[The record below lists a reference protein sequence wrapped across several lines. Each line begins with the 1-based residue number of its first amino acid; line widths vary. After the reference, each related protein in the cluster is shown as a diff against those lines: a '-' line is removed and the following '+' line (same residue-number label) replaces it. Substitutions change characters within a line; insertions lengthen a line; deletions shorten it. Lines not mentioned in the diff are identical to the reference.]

1 MNASEVSRN
10 SSTSAASRNS
20 STSSASR
27 NSSASSASPIKTL
40 YVINHLRDVERML
53 TWIPPVMMALKL
65 TISHME
71 MTLYSTVSFPY
82 FFKPATNLMT
92 SNLSPALAF
101 GKLFNIKVLPALNT
115 DIYFGFHFRLFLYPF
130 SARALYCQS
139 FLRTK
144 IRNDRKKQKYSSS
157 NLFKPWSHHLP
168 HLSLTWLVAL

>member
-1 MNASEVSRN
+1 LNA
-10 SSTSAASRNS
+10 SAASRNS
-20 STSSASR
+20 LSASAASR

-53 TWIPPVMMALKL
+53 TSMPPVMATLKL
-65 TISHME
+65 TISYME

-115 DIYFGFHFRLFLYPF
+115 DIYFRFDFWFLFNSLPARLYSAKAIRIIKRNESKTEMFLF
-130 SARALYCQS
+130 
-139 FLRTK
+139 
-144 IRNDRKKQKYSSS
+144 
-157 NLFKPWSHHLP
+157 
-168 HLSLTWLVAL
+168 

>member
-10 SSTSAASRNS
+10 SSTSA
-20 STSSASR
+20 ASR

-53 TWIPPVMMALKL
+53 TSIPPVMMALKL
-65 TISHME
+65 TISYME

-101 GKLFNIKVLPALNT
+101 GKLFNIKVLPALSTN
-115 DIYFGFHFRLFLYPF
+115 IYFSFDFWFLFNSLPARLYSAKAIRIIKRNESKTEMFLF
-130 SARALYCQS
+130 
-139 FLRTK
+139 
-144 IRNDRKKQKYSSS
+144 
-157 NLFKPWSHHLP
+157 
-168 HLSLTWLVAL
+168 

>member
-1 MNASEVSRN
+1 MANA
-10 SSTSAASRNS
+10 SAASRNS
-20 STSSASR
+20 SLASSASR

-53 TWIPPVMMALKL
+53 TSIPPVMMALKL
-65 TISHME
+65 TISYME

-115 DIYFGFHFRLFLYPF
+115 DIYFRFDFWFLFNSLPARLYSAKAIRIIKRNKSKTEMFLF
-130 SARALYCQS
+130 
-139 FLRTK
+139 
-144 IRNDRKKQKYSSS
+144 
-157 NLFKPWSHHLP
+157 
-168 HLSLTWLVAL
+168 

>member
-27 NSSASSASPIKTL
+27 NSSASSASPIKTP

-53 TWIPPVMMALKL
+53 TSMPPVMATLKL
-65 TISHME
+65 TISYME

-82 FFKPATNLMT
+82 FFKPATNLMM

-115 DIYFGFHFRLFLYPF
+115 DIYFRFDFWFLFNSLPAWLY
-130 SARALYCQS
+130 SAKAIRIIKRNKS
-139 FLRTK
+139 KTEMFL
-144 IRNDRKKQKYSSS
+144 
-157 NLFKPWSHHLP
+157 F
-168 HLSLTWLVAL
+168 

>member
-1 MNASEVSRN
+1 MNASE
-10 SSTSAASRNS
+10 ASRNS
-20 STSSASR
+20 SAFTASR

-53 TWIPPVMMALKL
+53 ASMPPVMATLKL
-65 TISHME
+65 TISYME

-115 DIYFGFHFRLFLYPF
+115 DIYFRFDFWFLFNSLPARLYSAKAIRIIKRNESKTEMFLF
-130 SARALYCQS
+130 
-139 FLRTK
+139 
-144 IRNDRKKQKYSSS
+144 
-157 NLFKPWSHHLP
+157 
-168 HLSLTWLVAL
+168 

>member
-115 DIYFGFHFRLFLYPF
+115 DIYFGFHFRLFLDPLF
-130 SARALYCQS
+130 SSGFILPKLS
-139 FLRTK
+139 GSRTETK
-144 IRNDRKKQKYSSS
+144 AKQKCSSS
-157 NLFKPWSHHLP
+157 NSFKPWSHYLP
-168 HLSLTWLVAL
+168 YLSLTWLIAL